1 MTERT
6 NLRISLV
13 APSGT
18 GKSTVAKLMKAA
30 FERAGRSVAVLKL
43 AAPLYELQTKFYRQS
58 GVSLGADQQDQ
69 RLLEIIATE
78 MRRISPTALVD
89 NFALRLAR
97 LTHDV
102 VINDDLRDDKTDWPW
117 MRQNGF
123 VVVRVQA
130 DDSLR
135 NLRLHSRGDLTL
147 VTDSPLTSQIARI
160 KAQYQLNNNGSMEAL
175 IGKVDDLVATLLQA
189 LPSAANANGSR

>member
-1 MTERT
+1 M
-6 NLRISLV
+6 
-13 APSGT
+13 
-18 GKSTVAKLMKAA
+18 
-30 FERAGRSVAVLKL
+30 
-43 AAPLYELQTKFYRQS
+43 
-58 GVSLGADQQDQ
+58 
-69 RLLEIIATE
+69 
-78 MRRISPTALVD
+78 
-89 NFALRLAR
+89 
-97 LTHDV
+97 THDV